1 MARRTFKPL
10 LVLLFANF
18 VFAQS
23 ATSGIPAPS
32 PTAATSAPLPDPPP
46 LPPDVKSPD
55 APPAEDSAGNPV
67 TRTLKRLA
75 PNCIN
80 AIFHACWSS
89 TPAKP
94 QPPQTDERK
103 AAASRE
109 VGEFYLDHGNYHA
122 AESRFREALTYNQSD
137 VRSIFDLAQSLE
149 KLNQT
154 GEALQE
160 YQRCAD
166 FQRGGAYTERCRK
179 RIERISSTASISR
192 NP

>member
-1 MARRTFKPL
+1 MARHTFKPL
-10 LVLLFANF
+10 LILLFANF
-18 VFAQS
+18 VFAQT
-23 ATSGIPAPS
+23 ATSGIPATS
-32 PTAATSAPLPDPPP
+32 PTGATPAPLPDPPP
-46 LPPDVKSPD
+46 LPPDVKTPD

-103 AAASRE
+103 GAASRE
-109 VGEFYLDHGNYHA
+109 VGELYFEHGNYRG
-122 AESRFREALTYNQSD
+122 AESRFREALTYNPSD
-137 VRSIFDLAQSLE
+137 VKAMFEFAQALE

-160 YQRCAD
+160 YQHCAD
-166 FQRGGAYTERCRK
+166 FQSGGAYTERCRK
-179 RIERISSTASISR
+179 RMERISSTASISR